1 MTNANRTPLIHSR
14 LDPTSQR
21 LLVEAVRVEARRM
34 RAEAIRDLLRQAA
47 GLICRT
53 ITDTA
58 QIVRKIVKG
67 LVQGSAHRIGKSF
80 AREM

>member
-1 MTNANRTPLIHSR
+1 MRNANRTPLIHSR

-34 RAEAIRDLLRQAA
+34 RAEAIRDLLRRAA
-47 GLICRT
+47 GFIYRT

>member
-1 MTNANRTPLIHSR
+1 
-14 LDPTSQR
+14 
-21 LLVEAVRVEARRM
+21 M
-34 RAEAIRDLLRQAA
+34 RAEAIRDLLRRAA
-47 GLICRT
+47 GFIYRT

-67 LVQGSAHRIGKSF
+67 FVQGSAHRTGNSF